1 MMIGRKKKLLKSF
14 VETIK
19 INVTKIKMSK
29 KNCRKIV
36 NEKILRDYLGFL
48 YSMKKEK
55 IYYFFKFKYILI
67 FSKRQF
73 KN

>member
-36 NEKILRDYLGFL
+36 NEKILRDYLGF
-48 YSMKKEK
+48 
-55 IYYFFKFKYILI
+55 
-67 FSKRQF
+67 
-73 KN
+73 